1 MMFGREKRGD
11 ARRGQAIAVVTS
23 LVAALLLVTFMTG
36 CGEAQVDATAPSETP
51 KAVQE
56 GTAEDAA
63 RSTKVSPDLE
73 ACTLERVVDGDTIVV
88 NLDVCDSHF
97 RKREDGLA
105 TVSFDWY
112 DDEDGAAFR
121 CGRCDEQT
129 IMLDGEPPFYCP
141 RCGVGFT
148 AYMCMGRSYPYRD
161 DGTVDYGD
169 GANR

>member
-1 MMFGREKRGD
+1 MTRFRGYGKCEMRETGFATGHYRDIEFVRSDCHDRPFDSKFGGD
-11 ARRGQAIAVVTS
+11 NFCPA
-23 LVAALLLVTFMTG
+23 
-36 CGEAQVDATAPSETP
+36 CGME
-51 KAVQE
+51 
-56 GTAEDAA
+56 
-63 RSTKVSPDLE
+63 
-73 ACTLERVVDGDTIVV
+73 
-88 NLDVCDSHF
+88 NVCDSHF

-105 TVSFDWY
+105 TVSFDWN
-112 DDEDGAAFR
+112 DDEDGVAFR

-148 AYMCMGRSYPYRD
+148 AYMCMGRRYPFRD